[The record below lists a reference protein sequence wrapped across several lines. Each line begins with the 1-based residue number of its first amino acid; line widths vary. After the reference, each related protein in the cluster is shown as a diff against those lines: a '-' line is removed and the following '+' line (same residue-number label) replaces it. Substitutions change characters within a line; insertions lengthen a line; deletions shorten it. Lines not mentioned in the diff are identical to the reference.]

1 MRLALGPFSLLMVC
15 LGACAH
21 GGHNLDPSLNITNEQ
36 RLEAATESSGEG
48 VDVNTLICRYTSP
61 EVQLARDASQS
72 RADRIARYN
81 TTIQHAQTTENQF
94 DEEFRRDPDLLY
106 GPNAAEYQ
114 KRRQACVE
122 LAVTLERER
131 AGLEAEEGAG
141 KGASAAQSQPAFVDE
156 GIKPAKASK
165 ATAMKAPKAKKTR
178 VAKAKKR
185 GRGGALARA
194 D

>member
-21 GGHNLDPSLNITNEQ
+21 GGHNVNANLNISNEQ

-61 EVQLARDASQS
+61 EVQLARDASQARS
-72 RADRIARYN
+72 DRIARYT
-81 TTIQHAQTTENQF
+81 TTIEHAKTTENQF
-94 DEEFRRDPDLLY
+94 DEEFRRDPDLIY
-106 GPNAAEYQ
+106 GPNASEYQ
-114 KRRQACVE
+114 KRRQACVD

-141 KGASAAQSQPAFVDE
+141 KGASTAQSQHAAPTFVEDAR
-156 GIKPAKASK
+156 PAKAAVAK
-165 ATAMKAPKAKKTR
+165 VTKAKKTK